1 MIDRTPRNFIRD
13 IAHSVVV
20 PGSRVVRS
28 PEVAHI
34 GDHQSHSHAQS
45 ADAPAIELVTED
57 GIVRA
62 IDVTCGCGQ
71 KMRLWCSYET
81 TENGPNSATP

>member
-13 IAHSVVV
+13 IAHSVIV

-28 PEVAHI
+28 TEVAHI
-34 GDHQSHSHAQS
+34 GDHHNHSHPQTS
-45 ADAPAIELVTED
+45 DAPAVELVTED

-71 KMRLWCSYET
+71 KMRLWCSYEVA
-81 TENGPNSATP
+81 ESSPNATAP